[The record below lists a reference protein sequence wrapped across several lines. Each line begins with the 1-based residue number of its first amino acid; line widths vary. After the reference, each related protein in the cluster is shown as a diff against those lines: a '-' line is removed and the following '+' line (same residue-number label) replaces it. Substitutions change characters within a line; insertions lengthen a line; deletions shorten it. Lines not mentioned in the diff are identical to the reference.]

1 MHDDRKHSPLP
12 RSVISTRDSAMNPQE
27 DKLQAEILSDAKTR
41 AERIIA
47 RANNDADKALK
58 QAAEEIERN
67 RQERLAEAAAEAE
80 MKCRSILVDIQQETR
95 RRWLLASESCLA
107 GFLREALAAV
117 ERSDGID
124 RARSLTLLA
133 REALAAIG
141 PGDCEVV
148 VGPADAAQAT
158 PEWLVAQAREL
169 FGADDASRYT
179 VRTAPALRGG
189 LIISS
194 ADGRRRFDNS
204 YAVRLKRL
212 WEELRSLACQ

>member
-1 MHDDRKHSPLP
+1 
-12 RSVISTRDSAMNPQE
+12 MNPQE

-47 RANNDADKALK
+47 RANNDADKALR

-67 RQERLAEAAAEAE
+67 RQERLAEASAEAE

-133 REALAAIG
+133 REALAA
-141 PGDCEVV
+141 
-148 VGPADAAQAT
+148 
-158 PEWLVAQAREL
+158 
-169 FGADDASRYT
+169 
-179 VRTAPALRGG
+179 
-189 LIISS
+189 
-194 ADGRRRFDNS
+194 
-204 YAVRLKRL
+204 
-212 WEELRSLACQ
+212 